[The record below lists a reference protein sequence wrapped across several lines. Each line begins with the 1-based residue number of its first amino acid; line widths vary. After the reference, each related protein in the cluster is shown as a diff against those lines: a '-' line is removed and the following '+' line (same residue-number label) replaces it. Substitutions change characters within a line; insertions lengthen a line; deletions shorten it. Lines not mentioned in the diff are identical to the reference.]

1 MRQMSCKES
10 GMPSSIIA
18 FFGSSKR
25 ILNMVE
31 EIAAETGR
39 KILLYRYGLDAAIQP
54 AIRAVEEDC
63 VEAIV
68 AYRGTAD
75 LIRKNVNVPVLSI
88 QNSENI
94 RVDAICRLAGHAKKL
109 LIPLTRY
116 EHLDVECLAGLIK
129 NLEIRTARYSTA
141 EELEDIIVRARDEGC
156 DTVLSG
162 GLACQI
168 SRKYKLRHYLT
179 VPHKAHVRAL
189 IDDAASIA
197 RANRENELWVRRSEA
212 IMNSVSD
219 GILSVDNDGFIT
231 MCNKQAYNLLGLS
244 QPITGQNIAHAIPE
258 LAFTKDKPGKLNYF
272 VRQIGNAKLVF
283 NRAPIELRRGISGWL
298 YTFNSARKIITGGKI
313 VSRALHQANKA
324 KYTIRDYVHKS
335 ELVDGML
342 RKLCL
347 YAASNST
354 VLITGESGTGKEIL
368 ASALHNK
375 SPRRHKP
382 FVSINCAAIPEQLI
396 ESELFGYEG
405 GSFTGSLRE
414 GKAGIFEI
422 ADEGTIFIDEV
433 NSLPLNVQLLLLRT
447 LQEKEIRRI
456 GSDTVIPLN
465 IRVIAA
471 TNKPLIEEVRKG
483 RLREDLFFRLSVL
496 ILEVPPLRR
505 HSEDIPELVRHFV
518 RKFTMNG
525 KYQYQAIDIP
535 DDCLDRLATLA
546 WPGNVREL
554 EHFVERLVLLCNG
567 VFDRNVF
574 NSLFASASQSQAS
587 LCGTS
592 LPLPREDGDYPAPQN
607 GKSSKSGKGGRHLT
621 RENILAALALFSGKK
636 SEAAKYLG
644 ISRVTLWR
652 LMQKHNIA

>member
-1 MRQMSCKES
+1 MD
-10 GMPSSIIA
+10 SSIIA

-25 ILNMVE
+25 ILRMVE

-75 LIRKNVNVPVLSI
+75 LIRRNVNVPVLSI
-88 QNSENI
+88 QNSENV
-94 RVDAICRLAGHAKKL
+94 RVDAICRLAGHVKKL
-109 LIPLTRY
+109 LIPLTRH
-116 EHLDVECLAGLIK
+116 EHLDVACLAGLIR
-129 NLEIRTARYSTA
+129 NLEIRTASYSSA
-141 EELEDIIVRARDEGC
+141 AELEAIIASARDDGC

-162 GLACQI
+162 GLACRI
-168 SRKYKLRHYLT
+168 SRKYRLRHFLI
-179 VPHKAHVRAL
+179 VPPRAHVRAL

-219 GILSVDNDGFIT
+219 GILSVDKDGFIT
-231 MCNKQAYNLLGLS
+231 MCNKQAYSLLGLTS
-244 QPITGQNIAHAIPE
+244 PVTGLNIANAVPE
-258 LAFTKDKPGKLNYF
+258 LAFTKDRPGKLNYF
-272 VRQIGNAKLVF
+272 VRQIGEAKLVF

-335 ELVDGML
+335 ELVDNML

-368 ASALHNK
+368 ANALHNK
-375 SPRRHKP
+375 SPRRNKP

-405 GSFTGSLRE
+405 GSFTGSLKE
-414 GKAGIFEI
+414 GKPGIFEI

-471 TNKPLIEEVRKG
+471 TNKPLIEEVRKE

-496 ILEVPPLRR
+496 ILDVPPLRL
-505 HSEDIPELVRHFV
+505 HSEDIPELARHFV

-525 KYQYQAIDIP
+525 KYQYQTIDIP
-535 DDCLDRLATLA
+535 DDCLEQLRSLA

-574 NSLFASASQSQAS
+574 NSLFASASQYQSS
-587 LCGTS
+587 LCGT
-592 LPLPREDGDYPAPQN
+592 GQAPSQETLSSQAGRN
-607 GKSSKSGKGGRHLT
+607 GRLTRSGKGGRNLN
-621 RENILAALALFSGKK
+621 RENILEALALFNGKK
-636 SEAAKYLG
+636 TEAAKFLG

>member
-1 MRQMSCKES
+1 
-10 GMPSSIIA
+10 
-18 FFGSSKR
+18 
-25 ILNMVE
+25 
-31 EIAAETGR
+31 
-39 KILLYRYGLDAAIQP
+39 
-54 AIRAVEEDC
+54 
-63 VEAIV
+63 
-68 AYRGTAD
+68 
-75 LIRKNVNVPVLSI
+75 
-88 QNSENI
+88 
-94 RVDAICRLAGHAKKL
+94 
-109 LIPLTRY
+109 
-116 EHLDVECLAGLIK
+116 
-129 NLEIRTARYSTA
+129 
-141 EELEDIIVRARDEGC
+141 
-156 DTVLSG
+156 
-162 GLACQI
+162 
-168 SRKYKLRHYLT
+168 
-179 VPHKAHVRAL
+179 
-189 IDDAASIA
+189 
-197 RANRENELWVRRSEA
+197 
-212 IMNSVSD
+212 MNSVSD

-535 DDCLDRLATLA
+535 DDCLERLATL
-546 WPGNVREL
+546 
-554 EHFVERLVLLCNG
+554 
-567 VFDRNVF
+567 FDRNVF